1 MDLKLQIY
9 TAQMQISDGYIYI
22 YIQSLASAI
31 RDVFTA
37 RESSIGS
44 SGGTTE
50 VRISV
55 HSRNN
60 L

>member
-1 MDLKLQIY
+1 MHSCSTFLCMDIY
-9 TAQMQISDGYIYI
+9 TNVD
-22 YIQSLASAI
+22 IQSLASAI
-31 RDVFTA
+31 RDVLTA